1 MMYTKDTTLRQKD
14 CKSGCTGH
22 PFIGRQIPKML
33 CGRRMPD
40 QSGVRGMH
48 TLRTFSAADLYA
60 APGCRAAPEL
70 LRFCRMNHV
79 PPKWQRRDEI
89 NSRLGAP
96 LSFFF
101 VS

>member
-48 TLRTFSAADLYA
+48 AVRTFSAADLYA
-60 APGCRAAPEL
+60 AAGGPEQHLNCFAPPVQP
-70 LRFCRMNHV
+70 CS
-79 PPKWQRRDEI
+79 P
-89 NSRLGAP
+89 
-96 LSFFF
+96 
-101 VS
+101 